1 MFFIFFSKKARLR
14 TQRLG
19 RAWLGCDSSPPRTT
33 SRSLTSGLRQE
44 RPPMPRSSLEL
55 VILVTNN
62 MWCDCIAPQ
71 GPRGEACTLYSSYT
85 GDTANGPRRQFGPRR
100 TSQSGL
106 SVTTG
111 CQDPQDPIGTLTY
124 IWDAPG
130 AELATW
136 PMAIFAV

>member
-1 MFFIFFSKKARLR
+1 MDHV
-14 TQRLG
+14 
-19 RAWLGCDSSPPRTT
+19 DSSVP
-33 SRSLTSGLRQE
+33 
-44 RPPMPRSSLEL
+44 
-55 VILVTNN
+55 
-62 MWCDCIAPQ
+62 
-71 GPRGEACTLYSSYT
+71 
-85 GDTANGPRRQFGPRR
+85 GD
-100 TSQSGL
+100 SQSGL